1 MSIKI
6 ENVSYTYALKT
17 PGEHRAL
24 FDINLNIGDEEF
36 VALIGETGSGK
47 STLVQHFN
55 GLLYP
60 TSGTVT
66 VGDYVVNSGQKKHK
80 GIKEMRKHCG
90 LVFQFP
96 EYQLFEETVLKD
108 VSFGPKNFG
117 STKEEAEEKA
127 KEALALVGLNG
138 TYYERSPFELSGGE
152 KRRVAIAG
160 IIALNPKILVL
171 DEPTAGLDPQGEA
184 EMLKLFNKIY
194 ESGTSIVLV
203 THNMDIV
210 LKYAKRAVVLSS
222 GKIVKDTSPLALFQD
237 EEFLGSVAIE
247 PPTVFKVAQQLIE
260 NGLKLDLRNIIDEH
274 TLALE
279 IKRVLA

>member
-6 ENVSYTYALKT
+6 ENVSYTYSIKT

-24 FDINLNIGDEEF
+24 FDIDLTIGDDEF

-66 VGDYVVNSGQKKHK
+66 VGDYVVQSGQKKHK
-80 GIKEMRKHCG
+80 GIKAMRKHCG

-96 EYQLFEETVLKD
+96 EYQLFEESVLKD

-127 KEALALVGLNG
+127 KEALFLVGLNE

-184 EMLKLFNKIY
+184 EMLKLFNVIY
-194 ESGTSIVLV
+194 ERGTSIVLV

-210 LKYAKRAVVLSS
+210 LKYTKRAIVLSQ
-222 GKIVKDTSPLALFQD
+222 GKIVKDTSPLSLFQD
-237 EEFLGSVAIE
+237 EKFLGSVAIE
-247 PPTVFKVAQQLIE
+247 PPMVFKVAQQLIE
-260 NGLKLDLRNIIDEH
+260 NGLKLDLKNIIDEH

-279 IKRVLA
+279 IKRALA

>member
-60 TSGTVT
+60 TSGTIT

-210 LKYAKRAVVLSS
+210 LKYAKRAVVLSR

>member
-66 VGDYVVNSGQKKHK
+66 VGDYVVSSGQKKHK
-80 GIKEMRKHCG
+80 GIKEMRRHCG

-127 KEALALVGLNG
+127 KEALALVGLNR

-210 LKYAKRAVVLSS
+210 LKYAKRAVVLSR